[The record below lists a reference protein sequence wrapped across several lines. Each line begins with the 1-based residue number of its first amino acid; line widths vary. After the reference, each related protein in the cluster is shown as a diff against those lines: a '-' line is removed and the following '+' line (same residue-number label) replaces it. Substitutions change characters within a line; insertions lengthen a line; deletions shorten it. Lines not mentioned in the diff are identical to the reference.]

1 MRKVIY
7 LCWALAFAIAAGA
20 QVKVPIRG
28 VAPVT
33 MDSVVVFDLTR
44 GVLRAKI
51 PVKEGR
57 FATQLSFNE
66 QELLGVGSRE
76 FYIPVFADGEAVE
89 IDFVSRSVKASALN
103 EMAFRCDRSLD
114 SLDAVL
120 SQQAMRLS
128 QLVDSGVLTN
138 KEMQEQMASLHS
150 QRIAQ
155 RCEILKPYAATLV
168 PVAFLPDMIME
179 MDYEQIVPW
188 LKEGAPYMSHPRMY
202 TAIKYAEG
210 LKKRQP
216 GSPFIDLTLND
227 MEGKPRLLSEWC
239 GKGNYVLVDFWASW
253 CGPCR
258 QEMPNVVESY
268 VKYHGKG
275 YEIVGVSFDSKADA
289 WKSAVKQMGMDW
301 PQLSDLKGWQS
312 VASDAYGIMAI
323 PSNVLLDGEGR
334 IVASNLRGT
343 RLHDKLKSIY
353 GF

>member
-1 MRKVIY
+1 MKRFLTITLFV
-7 LCWALAFAIAAGA
+7 LAFALLAGA
-20 QVKVPIRG
+20 QTQKQMQISG
-28 VAPVT
+28 VAPAST
-33 MDSVVVFDLTR
+33 DSVLLIDLTR
-44 GVLRAKI
+44 GAIRAKI
-51 PVKEGR
+51 PVRDGK
-57 FATQLSFNE
+57 FNTNIPVME
-66 QELLGVGSRE
+66 NELLGIGDRSY
-76 FYIPVFADGEAVE
+76 FAPFFADGPAVE
-89 IDFVSRSVKASALN
+89 INIPAHQVKGSELN
-103 EMAFRCDRSLD
+103 LLVNRCDNSLD
-114 SLDAVL
+114 SLEKVL
-120 SQQAMRLS
+120 SERAKTITENMADEAVAREQIA
-128 QLVDSGVLTN
+128 QLG
-138 KEMQEQMASLHS
+138 E
-150 QRIAQ
+150 QRIVLRA
-155 RCEILKPYAATLV
+155 EILKAYENTLV
-168 PVAFLPDMIME
+168 PAAFLPDMIME